1 MKPSWDKDGLTFL
14 GRLLSLSNLKKR
26 WLIEETKVKGEEPNK
41 VETIFFI
48 DRWIKRLEDLKNEIG
63 VDSKTYWK
71 NTHGAMKK
79 ISERLVKLANKVG
92 QLY

>member
-41 VETIFFI
+41 VETIFFY
-48 DRWIKRLEDLKNEIG
+48 RK
-63 VDSKTYWK
+63 VD
-71 NTHGAMKK
+71 
-79 ISERLVKLANKVG
+79 
-92 QLY
+92 